1 MYILTKYKDY
11 YDYLSGIYGVD
22 PLLILDRR
30 EGYITSFP
38 YDKGKIILYICGYR
52 IEGYYDGIRYWFGE
66 DLKQFENETKYK
78 SSRGPQYPNV
88 VIAEYTWDNRRIY
101 AHQYNDH
108 YALQPEIDNKNY
120 NLIKD
125 CPILE
130 LTSISGYNIPNFSKF
145 PRLSD
150 LNLAS
155 FIPAEEIYQW
165 LSTWLAQRVDKSQE
179 RPDNLSNNQK
189 IESKGFNLIT
199 SFRPNIK

>member
-11 YDYLSGIYGVD
+11 YDYLSGIFGVD

-30 EGYITSFP
+30 EGYIISLP
-38 YDKGKIILYICGYR
+38 SNKGKITLYICGWI
-52 IEGYYDGIRYWFGE
+52 IEGYFDGSKYWFGE
-66 DLKQFENETKYK
+66 DLKQFTIEEKYK

-88 VIAEYTWDNRRIY
+88 IIAEYRSNGDRIY
-101 AHQYNDH
+101 ASQYNDH
-108 YALQPEIDNKNY
+108 YALQPIKDDKNY
-120 NLIKD
+120 NLVET
-125 CPILE
+125 CPILIK
-130 LTSISGYNIPNFSKF
+130 TSGIYNPDFAKF

-165 LSTWLAQRVDKSQE
+165 LVTWLAQRVDKSQE
-179 RPDNLSNNQK
+179 RPDNLTNREK
-189 IESKGFNLIT
+189 IENKGFDIIT